1 MYYYV
6 LKLYIYETDI
16 FFIMVFSDAT
26 DESSIIT
33 TSVIYAQM
41 YEQQL
46 RINCLSVM
54 GNAQWY
60 YKL

>member
-6 LKLYIYETDI
+6 LKLYETNI
-16 FFIMVFSDAT
+16 FFIMVFSDAA

-54 GNAQWY
+54 GNVQWY

>member
-1 MYYYV
+1 MYYYT
-6 LKLYIYETDI
+6 LKLYETDI
-16 FFIMVFSDAT
+16 FFIRIFSDT
-26 DESSIIT
+26 VDESSIIT
-33 TSVIYAQM
+33 TNVIYAQM

-46 RINCLSVM
+46 RINCLLVM